1 MASLSLS
8 LTEPQTTPASPASLR
23 DKPAG
28 TAVAQDHPEWLRTRR
43 QIRRAAARLIGE
55 RGVLRATPRA
65 ILRAAGLPGIALSQ
79 CYPTR
84 EVLLAD
90 IMSHHLDGLTCWVI
104 AARDA
109 AIEEGSAAQMEAMIG
124 AFLASA
130 LAERNEHRLLLRAAD
145 LLSLADQE
153 QVRLR
158 CNGLAALFG
167 DALAETVPNASAP
180 AVKLASMTLLSA
192 LSCAVLWFDPDG
204 RVGVNGY
211 ARMLVGMA
219 VEGARESAPKRVRK

>member
-8 LTEPQTTPASPASLR
+8 LTESQTTPASPASLR

-109 AIEEGSAAQMEAMIG
+109 AIQEGSAAQMEAMIG

-130 LAERNEHRLLLRAAD
+130 LAERNEHRLLLHVWTDDASRKSAISLVETVVDVALGAALDGGLRVTLRRQDRTDTAIDAVTGRARAA
-145 LLSLADQE
+145 
-153 QVRLR
+153 V
-158 CNGLAALFG
+158 
-167 DALAETVPNASAP
+167 
-180 AVKLASMTLLSA
+180 SMT
-192 LSCAVLWFDPDG
+192 FYTEPD
-204 RVGVNGY
+204 
-211 ARMLVGMA
+211 A
-219 VEGARESAPKRVRK
+219 